1 MSARRHNEHAALVE
15 GRGVEAFTP
24 VATVAF
30 VYPDDGEIEPPVV
43 RDRWTGGSILQKC
56 QRPFAPVPSG
66 DALSRSMLDMRLSV
80 LIAALRQAM
89 EELDVAAICQLAD
102 KLRATSRRIEA
113 ENLAAK
119 SPTRHEVHGDIV
131 IVDDAERGKVLIQLP
146 AHANRVARR
155 LLRSSGFYGSGDGM
169 NFWRR
174 RIFRHGSNVA
184 LLFARS
190 CVEQIQ
196 EVVTGDGKDSFF

>member
-1 MSARRHNEHAALVE
+1 MSARRHYEHAALVE
-15 GRGVEAFTP
+15 EQGFEAFTTVP
-24 VATVAF
+24 TVAY

-43 RDRWTGGSILQKC
+43 RDRWTGGSMLEKC

-66 DALSRSMLDMRLSV
+66 DALTRPMLDMRLSV
-80 LIAALRQAM
+80 LLAALREAM
-89 EELDVAAICQLAD
+89 NELDVSAICQLAD
-102 KLRATSRRIEA
+102 KLRTTSHRIEA

-146 AHANRVARR
+146 TRANRVARR

-184 LLFARS
+184 LHFARS
-190 CVEQIQ
+190 CVVEIQ
-196 EVVTGDGKDSFF
+196 EAVTNDGTVSVF